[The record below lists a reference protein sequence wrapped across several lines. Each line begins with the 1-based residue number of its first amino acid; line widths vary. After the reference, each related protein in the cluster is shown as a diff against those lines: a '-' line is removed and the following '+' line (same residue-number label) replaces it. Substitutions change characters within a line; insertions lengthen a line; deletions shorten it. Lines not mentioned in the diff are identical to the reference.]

1 MKKIKSY
8 QEFILNEGILD
19 KVRRVLPG
27 GKDFHEKQLLV
38 LDIINSLDLGPGVE
52 ITKEGTNHKHTFSI
66 DDFDELGSEELFAQK
81 NHLGFGIYNG
91 IFLFAGGF
99 VIMKDEIKFYVN
111 SPHELPNDIEYLDDL
126 VYFLKEKIDPNIISK
141 SKRPE
146 GNSISSEFSQVV
158 HELAVLGF
166 QVLEPNS
173 WYLFKKTAP
182 KQEIIQA
189 ITALIHIYM
198 VLWNVL
204 KINKAKINISSPTQ
218 KNKYKILT
226 DLIQKNIKYPDKTDT
241 KNIIISL
248 ASRRLKDIVDSSTK
262 DYSTR
267 TTMATGVVGTPQEIE
282 TKKLPSDNT
291 VDIIVNDLV
300 ELDECGLDIEISKLI
315 EDFDFRHKII
325 SKIGEKYPELYK
337 KLKAEAPEE
346 DSWKVDV
353 NKDLGDLG
361 F

>member
-8 QEFILNEGILD
+8 QEFTINEGILD

-52 ITKEGTNHKHTFSI
+52 ITKESTNHKHTFSI
-66 DDFDELGSEELFAQK
+66 DDFDQHGSEELFAKK

-99 VIMKDEIKFYVN
+99 VIMKDEIRFYVN
-111 SPHELPNDIEYLDDL
+111 SPYEFLHDIEYLNDL
-126 VYFLKEKIDPNIISK
+126 IDYLKEKIDPNTVSK
-141 SKRPE
+141 TGR
-146 GNSISSEFSQVV
+146 GRSSFEKAL
-158 HELAVLGF
+158 LATA
-166 QVLEPNS
+166 PNS
-173 WYLFKKTAP
+173 WYLFKQTTP
-182 KQEIIQA
+182 KQEVIKA
-189 ITALIHIYM
+189 ITALIHINM
-198 VLWNVL
+198 VLRHVL
-204 KINKAKINISSPTQ
+204 KIYKAKINISSPTQ

-241 KNIIISL
+241 KNILIAL
-248 ASRRLKDIVDSSTK
+248 ASKRLKDIVDSSTK

-267 TTMATGVVGTPQEIE
+267 RTRATGVVGTPQEIE

-300 ELDECGLDIEISKLI
+300 ELDECGLDIEVSKLI

-325 SKIGEKYPELYK
+325 SRIGEKYPELYK
-337 KLKAEAPEE
+337 KLKAEVPEE

>member
-1 MKKIKSY
+1 MKKIKY
-8 QEFILNEGILD
+8 YEEFLLNEGILD

-27 GKDFHEKQLLV
+27 GKEFHEKQIFV
-38 LDIINSLDLGPGVE
+38 LDIINSLDLGPGAE
-52 ITKEGTNHKHTFSI
+52 ITKESTNRKHIFSI

-158 HELAVLGF
+158 HELAA
-166 QVLEPNS
+166 PNS
-173 WYLFKKTAP
+173 WYLFKKTKP
-182 KQEIIQA
+182 KQEAIQA
-189 ITALIHIYM
+189 ITALIQINM
-198 VLWNVL
+198 VLWHIK
-204 KINKAKINISSPTQ
+204 KINKTKLNISSPTQ

-226 DLIQKNIKYPDKTDT
+226 DLIQRNIKYPDKTDT
-241 KNIIISL
+241 RNIITAL
-248 ASRRLKDIVDSSTK
+248 ASKRLKDIVDFSTK

-267 TTMATGVVGTPQEIE
+267 TTGVTGVVGTPQEIE
-282 TKKLPSDNT
+282 TKKLLPDNT
-291 VDIIVNDLV
+291 IDIIVNELV
-300 ELDECGLDIEISKLI
+300 ELDDCDLDIEISKLI
-315 EDFDFRHKII
+315 EEFDFRPRII
-325 SKIGEKYPELYK
+325 SNIAENHPELYK
-337 KLKAEAPEE
+337 KLKAEMPEE